1 MFEVSPTA
9 LPTVRSLFAVADA
22 NNDPLIASVLHS
34 SPVVSSMIVWPLA
47 IVTVS
52 AEVGSTPL
60 GHGAFGVVLLQLP
73 EPVVEIAAIG

>member
-1 MFEVSPTA
+1 V
-9 LPTVRSLFAVADA
+9 
-22 NNDPLIASVLHS
+22 
-34 SPVVSSMIVWPLA
+34 IVWPLA

-73 EPVVEIAAIG
+73 EPVVEMAAIG